1 MDDLKVA
8 AVCMNAEPGK
18 VEKNLDRVRSLT
30 LEAST
35 EGSDVVCFPELS
47 VTGYTLKNAGNVYEE
62 PDSDTVIDQL
72 LVIAKDAQLLL
83 LAGLIE
89 HSSQEGPF
97 ITQLVAGPDGLIGRY
112 RKSHL
117 SSNEKDIYRSG
128 EKIEVYSYRDTLL
141 GVQLCYEAH
150 FPEISTVMALMGAD
164 ILVIPHASPRGD
176 AEGKLNSW
184 LRHLTAR
191 AFDNGVFVVACNQ
204 VGNTDEGFFF
214 PGVAVVIGPD
224 GQVLAK
230 HTGRDESILY
240 ATLEAALLTDVRKHR
255 MKYFLPG
262 RRPELYG
269 KIVTT

>member
-18 VEKNLDRVRSLT
+18 VEKNLDRIQSLT
-30 LEAST
+30 LEASK
-35 EGSDVVCFPELS
+35 EGADVVCFPELS
-47 VTGYTLKNAGNVYEE
+47 ATGYTLKNAGKVYDQL
-62 PDSDTVIDQL
+62 DSDTIIDRL
-72 LVIAKDAQLLL
+72 LGIAKDTQMLL

-89 HSSQEGPF
+89 AAGKEDPF
-97 ITQLVAGPDGLIGRY
+97 ITQVVAGPDGLIGRY

-117 SSNEKDIYRSG
+117 SSNEKDIYRPG
-128 EKIEVYSYRDTLL
+128 EEIEVYSYRDMQL

-150 FPEISTVMALMGAD
+150 FPEMSTVMALMGAD
-164 ILVIPHASPRGD
+164 ILFIPHASPRGD

-184 LRHLTAR
+184 SRHLTAR

-204 VGNTDEGFFF
+204 VGHTEEGFYF

-224 GQVLAK
+224 GQVLA
-230 HTGRDESILY
+230 TQTVRDEAILY
-240 ATLEAALLTDVRKHR
+240 ATLEAGMLTDVREHR

-269 KIVTT
+269 KLTE